1 MVVTAVVAS
10 YLWWWWW
17 WWCQDG
23 VLLTRGSGEVSGGG
37 RQLTINEKNKNNEL
51 YYIHLHM

>member
-10 YLWWWWW
+10 YLWWWW

>member
-10 YLWWWWW
+10 YLWWWW

-37 RQLTINEKNKNNEL
+37 RHN
-51 YYIHLHM
+51 